1 MVHVNDMED
10 DEYVYMED
18 TMLLKGKYSGK
29 TYHLGMPLKVTLV
42 KADTEKKE
50 LDFIIGELKSPLD
63 MFNEQNIKTN
73 TKKKKKKL
81 KSKRN

>member
-1 MVHVNDMED
+1 
-10 DEYVYMED
+10 
-18 TMLLKGKYSGK
+18 
-29 TYHLGMPLKVTLV
+29 MPLKVTLV

-63 MFNEQNIKTN
+63 MFNEQNTKTN

-81 KSKRN
+81 KNKRN